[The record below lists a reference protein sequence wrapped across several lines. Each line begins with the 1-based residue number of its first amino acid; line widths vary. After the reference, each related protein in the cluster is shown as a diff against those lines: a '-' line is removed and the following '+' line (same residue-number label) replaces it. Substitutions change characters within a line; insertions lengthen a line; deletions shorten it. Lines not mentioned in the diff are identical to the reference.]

1 MLDGTTKSLGVLPC
15 INSSLKGKLDLNCMI
30 LYDFTKNGSRK
41 YIVTSQKRLKAYHV
55 QRTIVGAL
63 HALSA
68 LKDTRTRHST
78 RIACANN

>member
-15 INSSLKGKLDLNCMI
+15 INSSLKRKLDLNYMI
-30 LYDFTKNGSRK
+30 LYDFT
-41 YIVTSQKRLKAYHV
+41 IMTSKKRLKAYHV

-63 HALSA
+63 NALSA